1 MVATATGHDSEFSSN
16 LVLVVP
22 YDGSNCVNV
31 GGFQPHHGHKHFN
44 NTCINGVSPL
54 AAPSGCGVP
63 ACADPHRAPPDMRTV
78 ANIDD
83 CAGRRAAAPLRSQ
96 TTASSPVHV
105 LRVAPPW
112 PPLAH
117 VTAHLTHPGLLYRT
131 AHALRKHST

>member
-1 MVATATGHDSEFSSN
+1 M
-16 LVLVVP
+16 LVVP

-31 GGFQPHHGHKHFN
+31 GGFEPHHGHKHFN

-83 CAGRRAAAPLRSQ
+83 CAGRRGRRSAPLPHYALFPWLGMRFASRHPAAPRVRGHPPH
-96 TTASSPVHV
+96 PV
-105 LRVAPPW
+105 
-112 PPLAH
+112 
-117 VTAHLTHPGLLYRT
+117 LY
-131 AHALRKHST
+131 AE

>member
-1 MVATATGHDSEFSSN
+1 
-16 LVLVVP
+16 VLVVP

-31 GGFQPHHGHKHFN
+31 GGFEPHHGHKHFN

-83 CAGRRAAAPLRSQ
+83 CAGRRGRRSAPLPHYALFPWLGMRFASRHPAAPRARGRRTSR
-96 TTASSPVHV
+96 T
-105 LRVAPPW
+105 RPPH
-112 PPLAH
+112 LAH
-117 VTAHLTHPGLLYRT
+117 AATHLTRLY
-131 AHALRKHST
+131 AE